1 MHYPRNL
8 LQEFPLYSEA
18 FKFPQSFQQNSL
30 IEIEPSLFSDSI
42 EDTNPFDLS
51 SSYLP
56 KKKFFVTKKNK
67 TSFITLKPKEPK
79 LQKKAINSLS
89 KGRWTRQ
96 ERIKFA
102 FALYK
107 YGTDWNKIKE
117 YINTRNMIQ
126 LRSHGQKFLEKLKQ
140 NKFIEQKGLD
150 LKNYNWKESID
161 YLKANLKGEEL
172 LNILYSIESE
182 LGDNNRMTE
191 KYLERKRLL
200 KSKMNLKNNEES
212 VNTAMSTSEES
223 NSYFKIDKKNE
234 NESEQEDVSYN
245 FSDII
250 SLDEDNNFKNELY
263 KNNSYLNDNFI
274 YNNFKREQSSIDEI
288 SFAIEMQKFGYKNKF
303 NNLDHLFRL

>member
-1 MHYPRNL
+1 MHYPPNL

-18 FKFPQSFQQNSL
+18 FKFPQSFQQNPL

-56 KKKFFVTKKNK
+56 KKKFFVTKNNK

-107 YGTDWNKIKE
+107 YGTDWNKIKQ

-140 NKFIEQKGLD
+140 NKSIEQKGLD

-200 KSKMNLKNNEES
+200 KSKINLKNNEES

-223 NSYFKIDKKNE
+223 NSNLKIDKKNE

-274 YNNFKREQSSIDEI
+274 YNSFKREQSSIDEI
-288 SFAIEMQKFGYKNKF
+288 SFALELQKFGYKNKF